1 MLPRLGYLRTK
12 TEEKERSPCNCLQRL
27 LQDNENCLFGG
38 STLLQ
43 HSSFLLVVHA
53 DVVGV
58 EDGVVHL
65 VAHAVGGVEFVA
77 AGAGHRGCG
86 GGTRPAVTDKFVA
99 AAAFA
104 VARGQ
109 AEKAQG
115 G

>member
-1 MLPRLGYLRTK
+1 MKKKEALAIACRGFFRTM
-12 TEEKERSPCNCLQRL
+12 RIVFL
-27 LQDNENCLFGG
+27 GG

-65 VAHAVGGVEFVA
+65 VAHAVGGVELVA
-77 AGAGHRGCG
+77 AGTGHRGCG

>member
-1 MLPRLGYLRTK
+1 MKLHG
-12 TEEKERSPCNCLQRL
+12 L
-27 LQDNENCLFGG
+27 LQNNEDCLFRG

-43 HSSFLLVVHA
+43 FSSFLLVVHA

-58 EDGVVHL
+58 EDGVIHL

-77 AGAGHRGCG
+77 AGAGYCGSG

-99 AAAFA
+99 AAALA
-104 VARGQ
+104 VARSQ